1 MSHILFVSDNADFV
15 EDLKAQVL
23 RFAPDF
29 SFVETAP
36 DLLLVDENEEQCND
50 LRQKYPSVPLIFLS
64 SESKQN
70 DRLNIYV
77 KKPFTL
83 MNFLD
88 VLRAANNN
96 LDNSE
101 DGYLTFNGYELR
113 PNLREIVDLPSG
125 KVTKLTEKEI
135 GILKYLYKTQGTY
148 VSKTDLQLNVWKYSE
163 GVATHTIETHIY
175 RLRQKVEQNGGRRLI
190 VTYNG
195 GYMLQQDDGDA

>member
-1 MSHILFVSDNADFV
+1 MSHILFVSDNLDFA

-36 DLLLVDENEEQCND
+36 DLLLVDENEDECAD

-64 SESKQN
+64 SETKAN

-77 KKPFTL
+77 KKPFSL

-113 PNLREIVDLPSG
+113 PNLREIADLSSG
-125 KVTKLTEKEI
+125 AVTKLTEKEVS
-135 GILKYLYKTQGTY
+135 ILKYLYKTQGAY
-148 VSKTDLQLNVWKYSE
+148 VSKNDLQLNVWKYSE
-163 GVATHTIETHIY
+163 DVTTHTIETHIY

-190 VTYNG
+190 VTDNG
-195 GYMLQQDDGDA
+195 GYMLQRDDCNA

>member
-1 MSHILFVSDNADFV
+1 MSHILFVSDNVDFA
-15 EDLKAQVL
+15 EDLKAQML

-36 DLLLVDENEEQCND
+36 DLMLVDENEELCAD
-50 LRQKYPSVPLIFLS
+50 LRKKYPSVPLIFLS
-64 SESKQN
+64 ADSKAD

-77 KKPFTL
+77 KKPFAL

-113 PNLREIVDLPSG
+113 PNLREITDLSSG
-125 KVTKLTEKEI
+125 SVTKLTEKEVS
-135 GILKYLYKTQGTY
+135 ILKYLYKTQGTY

-163 GVATHTIETHIY
+163 DVTTHTIETHIY

-190 VTYNG
+190 VTDNG
-195 GYMLQQDDGDA
+195 GYMLLQDDCNA

>member
-1 MSHILFVSDNADFV
+1 MSHILFVSDNVDFA
-15 EDLKAQVL
+15 EDLKAQML

-36 DLLLVDENEEQCND
+36 DLLLVDENEELCAD
-50 LRQKYPSVPLIFLS
+50 LRKKYPSVPLIFLS
-64 SESKQN
+64 ADSKAD

-77 KKPFTL
+77 KKPFAL
-83 MNFLD
+83 MNLLD

-113 PNLREIVDLPSG
+113 PNLREIADLSSG
-125 KVTKLTEKEI
+125 SVTKLTEKEVS
-135 GILKYLYKTQGTY
+135 ILKYLYKTQGTY

-163 GVATHTIETHIY
+163 DVTTHTIETHIY

-190 VTYNG
+190 VTDNG
-195 GYMLQQDDGDA
+195 GYMLLQDDCNA